1 MAGWGVAVEIRTVAE
16 EEAAAYFR
24 TISAGFGSPS
34 GSDEDLAEWQTVAEY
49 DQCLAA
55 TDGDRFVGGASAY
68 SFEMTLPGG
77 ARTTIGGVSNVAV
90 LPTHRRQG
98 VLTGL
103 LARQLDD
110 LAERGRPVAAL
121 NASESRIYRRFGYG
135 PATSAV
141 SVEIDTR
148 HTEYLGDLPPGRL
161 HLVTV
166 EEARRL
172 FPAFYER
179 WRRSRPGSLS
189 RSDAWWDIML
199 GPREGWKGGGE
210 AFHLVHEDAGGEV
223 DGYASYQPQSKTEH
237 GNFQSVVRVRELVGA
252 DGGVEAALWR
262 FCFDLDLVR
271 RARSDMR
278 PVDDPLRWWLVEPR
292 QLAVTSLTDV
302 LWVRI
307 IDVAAALSARGYAEE
322 GGVTLEVVDP
332 FRPAGSGT
340 YRLEAGPDGAEC
352 ARVGGPGTDADLRL
366 DVADLGAAYL
376 GGVSF
381 ALLAAGG
388 RVEECTPG
396 AAARADALFRTARAP
411 FCATT
416 F

>member
-1 MAGWGVAVEIRTVAE
+1 MAVEIRTIAE
-16 EEAAAYFR
+16 DEVDAYFGAV
-24 TISAGFGSPS
+24 SAGFGATDP
-34 GSDEDLAEWQTVAEY
+34 GEDLAEWKTVAEY

-55 TDGDRFVGGASAY
+55 VDGDRFVGGASAY
-68 SFEMTLPGG
+68 SFELTLPGG
-77 ARTTIGGVSNVAV
+77 GLVPVGGVSNVAV

-98 VLTGL
+98 ALTGL

-110 LAERGRPVAAL
+110 LASRGQSLAIL

-135 PATSAV
+135 LATSAV
-141 SVEIDTR
+141 SVQIDTR
-148 HTEYLGDLPPGRL
+148 HSEYLGDLPPGRL
-161 HLVTV
+161 HLVTA
-166 EEARRL
+166 EEARSI
-172 FPAFYER
+172 FPVFYDR
-179 WRRSRPGSLS
+179 WRRDHVGSLA

-210 AFHLVHEDAGGEV
+210 AFHLVHEDATGEV

-237 GNFQSVVRVRELVGA
+237 GNFQSVVRVRELIGA
-252 DGGVEAALWR
+252 TGGVEAALWR

-292 QLAVTSLTDV
+292 QLSVTSLTDV
-302 LWVRI
+302 LWLRI
-307 IDVAAALSARGYAEE
+307 VDAAAALSERRYATE
-322 GGVTLEVVDP
+322 GALVIEVDDP
-332 FRPAGSGT
+332 FRPAGSGR
-340 YRLEAGPDGAEC
+340 YRLEGGPDGATC
-352 ARVGGPGTDADLRL
+352 TRDDGAAADLRL

-381 ALLAAGG
+381 HLLAAGG
-388 RVEECTPG
+388 RVEELTPG
-396 AAARADALFRTARAP
+396 AAARADALFRTDRAP
-411 FCATT
+411 YCATT

>member
-1 MAGWGVAVEIRTVAE
+1 MAVEIRTVAE
-16 EEAAAYFR
+16 EEVPAYFR
-24 TISAGFGSPS
+24 TISAGFGSP
-34 GSDEDLAEWQTVAEY
+34 GSPDEDFAEWQTVAEY
-49 DQCLAA
+49 DQCFGAL
-55 TDGDRFVGGASAY
+55 DGDRFVGGASAY
-68 SFEMTLPGG
+68 SLEMTLPGG
-77 ARTTIGGVSNVAV
+77 GLATIGGVSNVAV

-103 LARQLDD
+103 LSRQLDD
-110 LAERGRPVAAL
+110 LAERGRPLAAL

-135 PATSAV
+135 VATDSV

-148 HTEYLGDLPPGRL
+148 HTEYLSDLPPGRL

-166 EEARRL
+166 EEARSI

-179 WRRSRPGSLS
+179 WRRTRTGSLS
-189 RSDAWWDIML
+189 RSEAWWDIML
-199 GPREGWKGGGE
+199 GSREGWKGGGE
-210 AFHLVHEDAGGEV
+210 AFHLVHEDATGEV

-237 GNFQSVVRVRELVGA
+237 GNFQSVVRVRELIGA
-252 DGGVEAALWR
+252 TGGVEAALWR

-292 QLAVTSLTDV
+292 QLSVTSLTDV
-302 LWVRI
+302 LWLRI
-307 IDVAAALSARGYAEE
+307 VDAAAALSERRYATD
-322 GGVTLEVVDP
+322 GGLVLEVDDP
-332 FRPAGSGT
+332 FRTAGSGR
-340 YRLEAGPDGAEC
+340 YRLEGGPDGAAC
-352 ARVGGPGTDADLRL
+352 NRDGGATPDLRL

-381 ALLAAGG
+381 SLLAAGG
-388 RVEECTPG
+388 RVEELTPG
-396 AAARADALFRTARAP
+396 AAARADALFRTDRAP
-411 FCATT
+411 YCATT